1 MSKTRIGVVVAGCL
15 IAAVSVGVLSNT
27 EAEGPAQSTA
37 PATAPFQGGVA
48 PAAPVGAESARLM
61 QDNYAAIQKIANANR
76 ESNPTLKKIYQDME
90 SQAKSYRSAVDEKV
104 LAKDPEGAALVKK
117 DKSLAASIETI
128 TKTLREKQQERVA
141 LMQKRNELLAKYAQ
155 NAELQ
160 SLAKTNAE
168 AVRGLND
175 QLIRAVGEISEE
187 GKKLV
192 DERARLQSAVAKP
205 ATTK

>member
-1 MSKTRIGVVVAGCL
+1 MSRTRIGVVAAGCL
-15 IAAVSVGVLSNT
+15 IAGVSVGVLSNT
-27 EAEGPAQSTA
+27 EAEGPAQSAA
-37 PATAPFQGGVA
+37 PATSPSQGGAA
-48 PAAPVGAESARLM
+48 PVAPVGAESARLM

-104 LAKDPEGAALVKK
+104 LAKDPEGAALAKK
-117 DKSLAASIETI
+117 DRSLSASIDTI

-168 AVRGLND
+168 AVRGLNE
-175 QLIRAVGEISEE
+175 QLIRAVGEVSEE
-187 GKKLV
+187 GKRLV
-192 DERARLQSAVAKP
+192 DERAKLQSSVAKP